1 MVSSEERLKIL
12 NMIQEGK
19 ITPDEGIKLLEA
31 METPVR
37 PEKPNTPQVI
47 PGREP
52 GFLRI
57 VVTDTDSGRNRVNI
71 RLPISV
77 VDAGFKMGAKF
88 SPEVQGLDA
97 KQLMGFVKAGVT
109 GQVVDI
115 IDEDDGEH
123 VQVFLE

>member
-12 NMIQEGK
+12 KMIQGGK
-19 ITPDEGIKLLEA
+19 ITADEGIKLLEA
-31 METPVR
+31 METPIR
-37 PEKPNTPQVI
+37 PEQLNTPHVV

-57 VVTDTDSGRNRVNI
+57 VVTDVDSGRNRVNI

-77 VDAGFKMGAKF
+77 VNAGFKMGAKF

-97 KQLMGFVKAGVT
+97 NQLMGFVKAGVT

-115 IDEDDGEH
+115 LDEQDGEH

>member
-1 MVSSEERLKIL
+1 MVTTEERLKIL
-12 NMIQEGK
+12 KMIQDSK
-19 ITPDEGIKLLEA
+19 ITAEEGIKLLEA
-31 METPVR
+31 IDTPER
-37 PEKPNTPQVI
+37 PERPSAPQVI

-52 GFLRI
+52 SFLRI
-57 VVTDTDSGRNRVNI
+57 MVTDTDSGRNRVNI

-77 VDAGFKMGAKF
+77 LNAGFKMGAKF

-97 KQLMGFVKAGVT
+97 NQLMGFVKAGVT

-115 IDEDDGEH
+115 LDEEDGEH